1 METTNEVII
10 HVKDLN
16 FQYKGSDKPALQQIE
31 MQLTAGDRCLL
42 VGPNGSGKSTLLRIL
57 AGKHLVS
64 PSDCVELLG
73 RQAFHDTRLNL
84 ERTHIDI
91 DWGARTRYGCP
102 LQADIPVHS
111 LMKQLQEEY
120 PDRRNELLELLRI
133 DLNWRLH
140 EVSEGQRRRIQIF
153 LGLIRPFKILLLDD
167 VAVSLDVV
175 AREDLFHWLKRETM
189 EKGSVIM

>member
-1 METTNEVII
+1 MGQVI
-10 HVKDLN
+10 
-16 FQYKGSDKPALQQIE
+16 
-31 MQLTAGDRCLL
+31 LL
-42 VGPNGSGKSTLLRIL
+42 RKSTSFFSLFTGKSTLLRIL
-57 AGKHLVS
+57 AGKHLVT
-64 PSDCVELLG
+64 PSDCAEVLG
-73 RQAFHDTRLNL
+73 RQSFHDTSLNL
-84 ERTHIDI
+84 ERTYIDI
-91 DWGARTRYGCP
+91 DWGVKTRYGCH

-120 PDRRNELLELLRI
+120 PERRNELLKLLRV
-133 DLNWRLH
+133 DVNWRLH

-175 AREDLFHWLKRETM
+175 AREDLFQWLKRESM

>member
-1 METTNEVII
+1 METGDAII
-10 HVKDLN
+10 SIQDLT
-16 FQYKGSDKPALQQIE
+16 FQYKGADKPALQHLE
-31 MQLTAGDRCLL
+31 MKLTAGERCLL
-42 VGPNGSGKSTLLRIL
+42 VGPNGSGKSTLLQIL
-57 AGKHLVS
+57 AGKHLVT

-73 RQAFHDTRLNL
+73 RQTFHDTRLNL

-91 DWGARTRYGCP
+91 DWGVRTRYGCP

-111 LMKQLQEEY
+111 LMVQLQQEFPE
-120 PDRRNELLELLRI
+120 RRNELLALLRV

-153 LGLIRPFKILLLDD
+153 LALIRPFKILLLDD

-175 AREDLFHWLKRETM
+175 AREDLFHWLKRESV
-189 EKGSVIM
+189 EKGAVIM